1 MDTCE
6 NDVGIATPNLVQTF
20 AHNPILN
27 SPYEYPAR
35 HWDMDDNNQPTAK
48 VNEFRRP
55 SSLKSPI
62 AAARRRGGMTQ
73 ADLFAENEDGVDYG
87 TNDLINS
94 IRKEV
99 DAWRRLPP

>member
-6 NDVGIATPNLVQTF
+6 NDAETATPNLVQTF

-35 HWDMDDNNQPTAK
+35 HWDMDENNQPTAK

-62 AAARRRGGMTQ
+62 AVSRRHGGMAQ

-99 DAWRRLPP
+99 DAWRRLPQ